1 VVVEQLNKALAD
13 HSGRPKDSNS
23 SSFHIL

>member
-13 HSGRPKDSNS
+13 HSGRPKNSNS
-23 SSFHIL
+23 SPFHIL